1 MCKKIIRVDTAFGH
15 DYTGLTTI
23 DTKDG
28 TIESRIIRTDNP
40 DMNSWLYG
48 FMEDSKIINNEIQ
61 NQRKTEG
68 HKDQH

>member
-23 DTKDG
+23 DTQKG
-28 TIESRIIRTDNP
+28 TIKNRIIRTDNP

-61 NQRKTEG
+61 
-68 HKDQH
+68 D